1 LLTHPPLLSLK
12 TEECISSGVI
22 HGTIELLS
30 GTVAQIKERYQ
41 NPDCEVILTGGNAKL
56 ILEVLREKPSFE
68 YVYDERHVIHG
79 LVRIHEKVE
88 LEVNI

>member
-1 LLTHPPLLSLK
+1 MLYLFLTSL
-12 TEECISSGVI
+12 C
-22 HGTIELLS
+22 LFNNDLY
-30 GTVAQIKERYQ
+30 TVDDNSENTTPEQIKEKYQ

-68 YVYDERHVIHG
+68 YVYDERHVIDG
-79 LVRIHEKVE
+79 LVKIHEKVE

>member
-1 LLTHPPLLSLK
+1 M
-12 TEECISSGVI
+12 
-22 HGTIELLS
+22 
-30 GTVAQIKERYQ
+30 
-41 NPDCEVILTGGNAKL
+41 ILTGGNAKL

-88 LEVNI
+88 LEVNIRKKMQNRL